1 MSKVRNC
8 FYLYAKKI
16 IYDYHVLLTIQI
28 TNIYKEIYV
37 KIYSYFELIN
47 YFKLKKNFIYIFLFV
62 YNFINFFLNVN
73 KFDICCR

>member
-8 FYLYAKKI
+8 FYLYAKKVI
-16 IYDYHVLLTIQI
+16 NDYHVLLTIQI
-28 TNIYKEIYV
+28 TNIYKEIYI

-47 YFKLKKNFIYIFLFV
+47 YFKLKKNLTYIFLFV

-73 KFDICCR
+73 KFNICCR